1 MAGTVVNQSTLE
13 GYFDP
18 GDEPTST
25 QFKNLIESVALLHSG
40 TTNTFSGSMQISG
53 SLTMGQPAT
62 TSTVSVNGTIAGNR
76 KITAVTEALDL
87 SSVAT
92 AMPYSGGIF
101 TIDADGASYALTLP
115 TATSAAEATQVLGW
129 YANAVL
135 IDVHATNDVT
145 IVRGDTTNDTIT
157 SHGIVGIA
165 ASGASGAL
173 TITSDVITFDAS
185 DDAAV
190 GDNVDI
196 YCYASSATVTAYG
209 AKAICAS

>member
-1 MAGTVVNQSTLE
+1 MASLSRANLKSTRDFENVLDS
-13 GYFDP
+13 FLSINSADT
-18 GDEPTST
+18 DT
-25 QFKNLIESVALLHSG
+25 
-40 TTNTFSGSMQISG
+40 ISG
-53 SLTMGQPAT
+53 AFTHDG
-62 TSTVSVNGTIAGNR
+62 TSAQFTNGYVSHTQR
-76 KITAVTEALDL
+76 ITALTEALDL

-101 TIDADGASYALTLP
+101 TIDADSGAYALTLP
-115 TATSAAEATQVLGW
+115 TATSSGEAGTLLGW
-129 YANAVL
+129 WANAVL

-185 DDAAV
+185 DDDAV

-196 YCYASSATVTAYG
+196 YCYAASDTVTAYG